1 MSRWFGPERRQ
12 EIALDLGITDR
23 VAMVLGAGG
32 GLGAAIA
39 TALAR
44 EGARVAAC
52 DIDTDAL
59 DALVRTTKEDERP
72 IMAVPFDLSDLAALD
87 VGVDNIESQIGP
99 VDILVNITGGPPPSA
114 AAGNS
119 ADFWRT
125 YFDAMVTPVSHLT
138 DRVLPQMRKS
148 GWGRIVTST
157 SSGVVAPIPNL
168 SLSNSLRNALVGWS
182 KTLAGEVA
190 AEGVTVNVVVPGRI
204 ETSRVQRLNQARAER
219 EGRTLEDVSDA
230 STAGI
235 PLGRYGQ
242 PHEYADVVA
251 FLCSARASYVNGS
264 MVRVDGGM
272 ISSI

>member
-1 MSRWFGPERRQ
+1 M
-12 EIALDLGITDR
+12 DLGITDR

-32 GLGAAIA
+32 GLGGAIA
-39 TALAR
+39 TTLAR

-59 DALVRTTKEDERP
+59 DALLANAKDDERP
-72 IMAVPFDLSDLAALD
+72 VLPVPFDLSDLHALDAALD
-87 VGVDNIESQIGP
+87 SIESQLGS

-114 AAGNS
+114 ASGNS
-119 ADFWRT
+119 ADVWRKH
-125 YFDAMVTPVSHLT
+125 FDAMVTPVSHLT
-138 DRVLPQMRKS
+138 DRVLPHMRKS
-148 GWGRIVTST
+148 HWGRIITST

-190 AEGVTVNVVVPGRI
+190 GEGVTVNVVVPGRI

-219 EGRTLEDVSDA
+219 EGRRVEDVSDA
-230 STAGI
+230 STSAI
-235 PLGRYGQ
+235 PAGRYGQ

-251 FLCSARASYVNGS
+251 FLCSDRASYVNGS
-264 MVRVDGGM
+264 MIRVDGGL
-272 ISSI
+272 IPSI